1 MHVTAMEPIT
11 GSVSWT
17 CNPVK
22 YYLHVID
29 RTKVIYFFNFDLFS
43 HSNLC
48 INSFIL
54 HINHGILYIFVAYIQ
69 YTHSPTNTTIVDL
82 LIKLIQFYVIV
93 QLYFII
99 MFYDSIIYIDYK
111 LSFMI

>member
-29 RTKVIYFFNFDLFS
+29 RTKVINIFNFKIS
-43 HSNLC
+43 HSSLC
-48 INSFIL
+48 INGVII
-54 HINHGILYIFVAYIQ
+54 HINHEYLTF
-69 YTHSPTNTTIVDL
+69 L
-82 LIKLIQFYVIV
+82 
-93 QLYFII
+93 
-99 MFYDSIIYIDYK
+99 
-111 LSFMI
+111 

>member
-29 RTKVIYFFNFDLFS
+29 RTKVINIFNFDLFS

-48 INSFIL
+48 INSFVL
-54 HINHGILYIFVAYIQ
+54 HINHGIFYIFVAYIQ
-69 YTHSPTNTTIVDL
+69 YTHSPTSTTIVDL
-82 LIKLIQFYVIV
+82 IEFIQFYVIV
-93 QLYFII
+93 QQYFHNLVL
-99 MFYDSIIYIDYK
+99 YDSIIHID
-111 LSFMI
+111 

>member
-29 RTKVIYFFNFDLFS
+29 RTKVIN
-43 HSNLC
+43 
-48 INSFIL
+48 IL
-54 HINHGILYIFVAYIQ
+54 IF
-69 YTHSPTNTTIVDL
+69 
-82 LIKLIQFYVIV
+82 
-93 QLYFII
+93 
-99 MFYDSIIYIDYK
+99 K
-111 LSFMI
+111 LSHL

>member
-29 RTKVIYFFNFDLFS
+29 RTKVINTFNFKLFS
-43 HSNLC
+43 CSNLC
-48 INSFIL
+48 INGFML
-54 HINHGILYIFVAYIQ
+54 HINRGISYIFVEY
-69 YTHSPTNTTIVDL
+69 YTTVLQAILL
-82 LIKLIQFYVIV
+82 LIFL
-93 QLYFII
+93 
-99 MFYDSIIYIDYK
+99 
-111 LSFMI
+111 